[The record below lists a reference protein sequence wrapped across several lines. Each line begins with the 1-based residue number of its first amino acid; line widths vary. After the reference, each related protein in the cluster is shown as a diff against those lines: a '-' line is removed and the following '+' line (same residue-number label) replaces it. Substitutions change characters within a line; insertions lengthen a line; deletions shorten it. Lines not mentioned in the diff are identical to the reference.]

1 MAIEKESLDAIAR
14 AYVDAMPSIRG
25 RRVHR
30 LLMREFAR
38 YDHVL
43 PALAE
48 NGSAA
53 LLALADDGSVAVCRT
68 DGKGP
73 AAGIAEWSR
82 LESATVTTAY
92 DLTKDSLPIVGWTI
106 THPSF
111 ARAAGA
117 LSISSSGIAKEDQ
130 ARIADVLRRLGR

>member
-1 MAIEKESLDAIAR
+1 MAIEKETLDEIAL
-14 AYVDAMPSIRG
+14 AYVAAMPSIRG

-30 LLMREFAR
+30 LLIREFSR
-38 YDHVL
+38 FDHVL
-43 PALAE
+43 PALSE
-48 NGSAA
+48 SGSGA
-53 LLALADDGSVAVCRT
+53 LLALTDDGSVAVCRT

-82 LESATVTTAY
+82 LESATVTTSY
-92 DLTKDSLPIVGWTI
+92 DLTRDSLPIVSWTI

-117 LSISSSGIAKEDQ
+117 LTISSAAIAKADH
-130 ARIADVLRRLGR
+130 ARIADVLRKLGG